1 MAARSAGAELGAGLL
16 LSLVISAAMPC
27 IAIAQQVTQ
36 QQKASADADALKQ
49 RDEELGSIR
58 ADQKKSAETIRK
70 FESDLDAAGEER
82 RKLNQSLIDTASRI
96 RAVEER
102 IAATETR
109 LMPLD
114 DSERD
119 LRASLEGRREAISEI
134 LAALQRIGRH
144 PPPAVMVKPD
154 SALEQLR
161 TAMMLGAILPDMR
174 NSAQSIADDL
184 AGLLRVRKEIATER
198 EKLTSA
204 LAAMSDQRQRMTG
217 LIDERQRRQGDME
230 KSRDAE
236 RQRAA
241 ALGRQA
247 DNVKD
252 LIAKLEQG
260 LDPATRAARLA
271 ARGPDDTKSGLAAL
285 KDAGRL
291 NPAIAFGAAKG
302 TKLGNFLLAGFI

>member
-16 LSLVISAAMPC
+16 LSLVISAATPC
-27 IAIAQQVTQ
+27 IASAQQVTQ

-119 LRASLEGRREAISEI
+119 LRASPG
-134 LAALQRIGRH
+134 
-144 PPPAVMVKPD
+144 
-154 SALEQLR
+154 
-161 TAMMLGAILPDMR
+161 
-174 NSAQSIADDL
+174 
-184 AGLLRVRKEIATER
+184 
-198 EKLTSA
+198 
-204 LAAMSDQRQRMTG
+204 
-217 LIDERQRRQGDME
+217 
-230 KSRDAE
+230 
-236 RQRAA
+236 
-241 ALGRQA
+241 
-247 DNVKD
+247 
-252 LIAKLEQG
+252 
-260 LDPATRAARLA
+260 
-271 ARGPDDTKSGLAAL
+271 
-285 KDAGRL
+285 
-291 NPAIAFGAAKG
+291 
-302 TKLGNFLLAGFI
+302 